1 VSLAYAACAVVLAL
15 SLALPAS
22 DKLIRDERQ
31 AAIFHESY
39 GIPVS
44 WLPFMA
50 ASELAEA
57 AGLLAGMFFRTL
69 GVVSAALAVIYFAY
83 TPIAHSR
90 TFDLRGALG
99 ALLLWAVGAAALIVA
114 LGS

>member
-1 VSLAYAACAVVLAL
+1 MALAYAACAVVLAL

-22 DKLIRDERQ
+22 DRLVRDERQ
-31 AAIFHESY
+31 AAILHRSC

-44 WLPFMA
+44 WLPFLA

-69 GVVSAALAVIYFAY
+69 GVVSAAVAVIYFAC
-83 TPIAHSR
+83 TLIAHSR
-90 TFDLRGALG
+90 AFDVRGALG
-99 ALLLWAVGAAALIVA
+99 SLLLWAVGSAALIVA
-114 LGS
+114 VGS